1 MSRRR
6 CSNRSPALETQTGK
20 TSGEEAG
27 IRFLDSGTIGCV
39 IQFLIALVFILVIA
53 GLSLL
58 SLGVYEYYSI
68 TSSLPSVSDLQQHIP
83 QFETT
88 RILDRN
94 GDLLYEILDP
104 NAGLRTYVP
113 LNKISPALVAA
124 TIATEDKDYYSHPGY
139 DVGAIIRAI
148 WQNYTRGEIVSGAST
163 ITQQLARSLL
173 LSPEQHQQ
181 TYLRKAREIILAAE
195 ITRQYSKDQIL
206 EIYLNE
212 IYYGNLSYGIEAAS
226 ETYFGTTADKLTL
239 SQASF
244 LAGLPQS
251 PSVYDIYTN
260 RDATLARQQEV
271 LNLMMQVSSEQ
282 NCIHVS
288 NSNQPVCVTPAD
300 AASAAAE
307 TRNTTF
313 QPPSVNMRYPHWV
326 NYVRSQLEASY
337 DPQTIYR
344 SGFTIYTTLDP
355 TLQDYAQQLITN
367 QVAALANNN
376 ATDGALVA
384 IRPSTGEILRW
395 SAQRISTTPRSQD
408 KSIWQSAKRASLV
421 HPSSPSIMSRHL
433 KKAGLPQH

>member
-1 MSRRR
+1 MTEDQDRGRIHKLFAFEEITR
-6 CSNRSPALETQTGK
+6 VTPAALEPTIGRRNANRQAVRK
-20 TSGEEAG
+20 RSGNWFS
-27 IRFLDSGTIGCV
+27 RSGTIGCV
-39 IQFLIALVFILVIA
+39 IRVLIALLFILVII
-53 GLSLL
+53 SLGIV

-68 TSSLPSVSDLQQHIP
+68 ASSLPSVSDLQQRTS

-104 NAGLRTYVP
+104 NAGRRTDVP

-139 DVGAIIRAI
+139 NVTAIIRAI
-148 WQNYTRGEIVSGAST
+148 WQNYTSGEVVSGAST

-239 SQASF
+239 AQASF

-251 PSVYDIYTN
+251 PAVYDIYTN

-271 LNLMMQVSSEQ
+271 LNLLVQVSYEQ
-282 NCIHVS
+282 NCIYVS
-288 NSNQPVCVTPAD
+288 NNNQPVCVTPA
-300 AASAAAE
+300 
-307 TRNTTF
+307 
-313 QPPSVNMRYPHWV
+313 
-326 NYVRSQLEASY
+326 
-337 DPQTIYR
+337 
-344 SGFTIYTTLDP
+344 
-355 TLQDYAQQLITN
+355 
-367 QVAALANNN
+367 
-376 ATDGALVA
+376 
-384 IRPSTGEILRW
+384 
-395 SAQRISTTPRSQD
+395 
-408 KSIWQSAKRASLV
+408 
-421 HPSSPSIMSRHL
+421 
-433 KKAGLPQH
+433 